1 MSNGSTYTLSITP
14 SVASNALR
22 LSDAELDLIT
32 ADTLRIGRADNSGD
46 ITLRAAISPANIDTL
61 ALITNGAVID
71 GTPTEQIDITVSNL
85 SILAFDGVGTSDE
98 IDTAVGV
105 VASSGV
111 NGGFNLRNTGDLI
124 VGTVDGVAGISATS
138 GGSLV
143 IAAAGSLTINEGVLG
158 SNVALSTID
167 SATAGQNLIVNAG
180 GNIFSLSNSLILSA
194 GDNLTIAAQLGMSES
209 AAIELIADSGAADI
223 VGSTIDLT
231 GATFTTANAVTITG
245 STAADTFNI
254 APFAGNAL
262 SIVGAS
268 PTALPGDI
276 LNIVLP
282 PSNGILEPTA
292 VGAGTFSFTDRE
304 DVAFTT

>member
-1 MSNGSTYTLSITP
+1 MRNSTSSPPTP
-14 SVASNALR
+14 CAS
-22 LSDAELDLIT
+22 
-32 ADTLRIGRADNSGD
+32 
-46 ITLRAAISPANIDTL
+46 AAATSPSARRSPPANIDTL
-61 ALITNGAVID
+61 TLITNGAVID

-98 IDTAVGV
+98 IDTAAGV

-111 NGGFNLRNTGDLI
+111 NGGFNLRNSGDLI

-143 IAAAGSLTINEGVLG
+143 IGAAGSLTINEGVLG

-194 GDNLTIAAQLGMSES
+194 GDNLTIVAQLRMSGS

-245 STAADTFNI
+245 GTAADTFNI

-292 VGAGTFSFTDRE
+292 VGTGTFSFTDRE

>member
-32 ADTLRIGRADNSGD
+32 ADTLRIGRGD

-98 IDTAVGV
+98 IDTATGV

-194 GDNLTIAAQLGMSES
+194 GDNLTIAAQLGISGS
-209 AAIELIADSGAADI
+209 AAIKLIADSGAADI

-245 STAADTFNI
+245 GTAADTFNI